1 MRAVGGKHRA
11 SAHDRG
17 FQCLRA
23 GGCEVGGDDPRR
35 AGGQDVRGELGGVAG
50 HRGDVVTGVQDLAA
64 DTAGGGDDREFHGV
78 LQVHRVSW
86 ARWG

>member
-1 MRAVGGKHRA
+1 MWAEGGKHRA

-35 AGGQDVRGELGGVAG
+35 ASGQDVRGELSGVAG
-50 HRGDVVTGVQDLAA
+50 HRGDVVAGVQGLAQDLRPTPPVAA
-64 DTAGGGDDREFHGV
+64 MIMSFM
-78 LQVHRVSW
+78 VSF
-86 ARWG
+86 RFIG